1 MSYQKLGG
9 VYLFLTL
16 WILPFATAE
25 EVYLQPEDFVS
36 EAFDQNPPPPAAL
49 WLDATLKEQAAR
61 ILDHP
66 YRSIRVRYWARAD
79 RSAWILEEI
88 GKVKPITIGFV
99 GEDDRI
105 QTAKVL
111 IYRESIGWEIR
122 HPFFTDQFNQ
132 VGMDDQL
139 KLDRTIDGISG
150 ATMSVSAMEKLSRL
164 ALLFARNL
172 PEHGD
177 QNP

>member
-1 MSYQKLGG
+1 MSYQKLGV
-9 VYLFLTL
+9 VYLLLTL
-16 WILPFATAE
+16 LMCPFATAE

-36 EAFDQNPPPPAAL
+36 QAFDQNPPPPSAL
-49 WLDATLKEQAAR
+49 WLDTALKEQAAK

-66 YRSIRVRYWARAD
+66 YRSIRVRYWVKEG

-99 GEDDRI
+99 VEDNRI

-132 VGMDDQL
+132 VGMDDRL

-172 PEHGD
+172 PVLGD
-177 QNP
+177 EKP